1 MLEARGDVRARRS
14 GGAGCRG
21 ECVAEMVE
29 VFKAQVDVPSSG
41 LRHVTGAGLMVVST
55 GTLDLTIGMKVFT
68 LALD

>member
-1 MLEARGDVRARRS
+1 
-14 GGAGCRG
+14 
-21 ECVAEMVE
+21 MVE